1 MLTVGALFA
10 GYGGMEQGIAQVL
23 PVSLSW
29 FAEFDAAPSAV
40 MAHHH
45 PGVPNLGDVT
55 KVDWSAVP
63 RVDVITGGSPCQDLS
78 HAGKR
83 KGMTDGTRSNL
94 WAEMREAVA
103 VLRPRLVVWEN
114 VRGAYSAHADSDLE
128 PCAGCVGGD
137 GSDGEPVL
145 RALGR
150 VLGDLSEL
158 GYDANWYGLR
168 AADVGAPHGRFR
180 VFLFAQPADA
190 DVKEGLRGA
199 AGTSQTGRHG
209 HAESRPGRPDL
220 TLLPT
225 PVVNDMGEGKTVE
238 HWDAWTDRMKAAV
251 GNGNGHGK
259 SLAIEAQRLLP
270 TPTSSDTNGA
280 GAHGTGG
287 PDLRTAVSLP
297 PTPTAADSKA
307 SGGSSPSDVTL
318 TDAVVRTDMGRQ
330 DNPRHLLGTPTVTM
344 SRRSAEFASVGE
356 TPAEFAANY
365 DGTWGDYAPAI
376 ARWEAVLGR
385 PAPAPT
391 EPNAKGGHRLSPRFV
406 EFLMGVPEGW
416 VCDVPGI
423 TRNQALKALGNGI
436 VPQQCAAA
444 LRAFLWDAYGIGA
457 AA

>member
-1 MLTVGALFA
+1 MTQLTVGALFA

-168 AADVGAPHGRFR
+168 AADVGAAHGRFR
-180 VFLFAQPADA
+180 VFLFAQPSDA
-190 DVKEGLRGA
+190 DVSGLEGLRGA
-199 AGTSQTGRHG
+199 TRAAPTGRHG
-209 HAESRPGRPDL
+209 HAESGPGRPDL

-225 PVVNDMGEGKTVE
+225 PVADNSRGLPSSG
-238 HWDAWTDRMKAAV
+238 TDYA
-251 GNGNGHGK
+251 
-259 SLAIEAQRLLP
+259 SLANVAVSLLP
-270 TPTSSDTNGA
+270 TPRATD
-280 GAHGTGG
+280 GTKGG
-287 PDLRTAVSLP
+287 PNQRGSSGGLMLPSAVNLL
-297 PTPTAADSKA
+297 PTPSVADGMGGHLSR
-307 SGGSSPSDVTL
+307 SGDRSHELLLPGV
-318 TDAVVRTDMGRQ
+318 AKQMGQRQ
-330 DNPRHLLGTPTVTM
+330 Q
-344 SRRSAEFASVGE
+344 
-356 TPAEFAANY
+356 
-365 DGTWGDYAPAI
+365 WGDYAEAI
-376 ARWEAVLGR
+376 AR
-385 PAPAPT
+385 
-391 EPNAKGGHRLSPRFV
+391 
-406 EFLMGVPEGW
+406 
-416 VCDVPGI
+416 
-423 TRNQALKALGNGI
+423 
-436 VPQQCAAA
+436 
-444 LRAFLWDAYGIGA
+444 
-457 AA
+457 

>member
-1 MLTVGALFA
+1 MKPLTVGALFA

-128 PCAGCVGGD
+128 SCAGCVGGD

-190 DVKEGLRGA
+190 DVKGLEGLRGA

-225 PVVNDMGEGKTVE
+225 PVSDNSRGLPSKG
-238 HWDAWTDRMKAAV
+238 TDYA
-251 GNGNGHGK
+251 
-259 SLAIEAQRLLP
+259 SLANVAVSLLP
-270 TPTSSDTNGA
+270 TPSVADV
-280 GAHGTGG
+280 TGG
-287 PDLRTAVSLP
+287 RKSRSGDRSGELLLNGIAAVN
-297 PTPTAADSKA
+297 
-307 SGGSSPSDVTL
+307 
-318 TDAVVRTDMGRQ
+318 Q
-330 DNPRHLLGTPTVTM
+330 
-344 SRRSAEFASVGE
+344 
-356 TPAEFAANY
+356 
-365 DGTWGDYAPAI
+365 WGDYAPAI
-376 ARWEAVLGR
+376 VRWEAVLGR
-385 PAPAPT
+385 IAPSPT

-444 LRAFLWDAYGIGA
+444 FRAYLTDTALEAIA
-457 AA
+457 

>member
-1 MLTVGALFA
+1 MTPLTVGALFA

-128 PCAGCVGGD
+128 PCAGCVGGG

-190 DVKEGLRGA
+190 DVKGLEGLRGA

-225 PVVNDMGEGKTVE
+225 P
-238 HWDAWTDRMKAAV
+238 
-251 GNGNGHGK
+251 
-259 SLAIEAQRLLP
+259 
-270 TPTSSDTNGA
+270 TSSDTNGA

-287 PDLRTAVSLP
+287 PDPRTAVSLL
-297 PTPTAADSKA
+297 PTPSVA
-307 SGGSSPSDVTL
+307 DVTG
-318 TDAVVRTDMGRQ
+318 GRKSRSG
-330 DNPRHLLGTPTVTM
+330 DRSGELLLNGI
-344 SRRSAEFASVGE
+344 ASV
-356 TPAEFAANY
+356 NQ
-365 DGTWGDYAPAI
+365 WGDYAPAI
-376 ARWEAVLGR
+376 ARWESVLGR

-444 LRAFLWDAYGIGA
+444 FRAYLTDTTREAVA
-457 AA
+457 

>member
-1 MLTVGALFA
+1 MKPLTVGALFA

-55 KVDWSAVP
+55 KVGWSAVP

-150 VLGDLSEL
+150 VLGDLAEL
-158 GYDANWYGLR
+158 GYDARWYGLR
-168 AADVGAPHGRFR
+168 AADVGGAHGRFR
-180 VFLFAQPADA
+180 IFLFATPAGDA
-190 DVKEGLRGA
+190 PSIGVEGVGSGGLGLSRTHAGPGLPLRSGA
-199 AGTSQTGRHG
+199 DTA
-209 HAESRPGRPDL
+209 ADL

-225 PVVNDMGEGKTVE
+225 PVADNSRGLPSSG
-238 HWDAWTDRMKAAV
+238 TDYA
-251 GNGNGHGK
+251 
-259 SLAIEAQRLLP
+259 SLANVAVSLLP
-270 TPTSSDTNGA
+270 TPRATD
-280 GAHGTGG
+280 GTKGG
-287 PDLRTAVSLP
+287 PNQRGSSGDLMLPSAVHQLL
-297 PTPTAADSKA
+297 PTPRATR
-307 SGGSSPSDVTL
+307 GGSATETTQLLPTP
-318 TDAVVRTDMGRQ
+318 RTQNNENRQ
-330 DNPRHLLGTPTVTM
+330 SEGYGGERGNFHGLANGTV
-344 SRRSAEFASVGE
+344 S
-356 TPAEFAANY
+356 
-365 DGTWGDYAPAI
+365 WGDYAPAI

-444 LRAFLWDAYGIGA
+444 FRAYLTDTAREAIA
-457 AA
+457 

>member
-1 MLTVGALFA
+1 MTQLTVGALFA

-45 PGVPNLGDVT
+45 PGAPNLGDVT
-55 KVDWSAVP
+55 KVDWFTVEP
-63 RVDVITGGSPCQDLS
+63 VDIITGGSPCQDLS

-190 DVKEGLRGA
+190 DVKGLEGLRGA
-199 AGTSQTGRHG
+199 TRAAPTGRHG

-225 PVVNDMGEGKTVE
+225 P
-238 HWDAWTDRMKAAV
+238 
-251 GNGNGHGK
+251 
-259 SLAIEAQRLLP
+259 
-270 TPTSSDTNGA
+270 TSSDTNGA
-280 GAHGTGG
+280 SAHGTGG
-287 PDLRTAVSLP
+287 PDLRTAVSLL
-297 PTPTAADSKA
+297 PTPSVA
-307 SGGSSPSDVTL
+307 DVTG
-318 TDAVVRTDMGRQ
+318 GRKSRSG
-330 DNPRHLLGTPTVTM
+330 DRSGELLLNGI
-344 SRRSAEFASVGE
+344 ASV
-356 TPAEFAANY
+356 NQ
-365 DGTWGDYAPAI
+365 WGDYAPAI
-376 ARWEAVLGR
+376 ARWESVLGR

-444 LRAFLWDAYGIGA
+444 FRAYLTDTAREAIA
-457 AA
+457 

>member
-1 MLTVGALFA
+1 MTPLTVGALFA

-45 PGVPNLGDVT
+45 PGAPNLGDVT
-55 KVDWSAVP
+55 KVDWSAVEP
-63 RVDVITGGSPCQDLS
+63 VDIITGGSPCQDLS

-83 KGMTDGTRSNL
+83 AGMKAGTRSGL
-94 WAEMREAVA
+94 WASMCDAIDII
-103 VLRPRLVVWEN
+103 RPRLVVWEN

-128 PCAGCVGGD
+128 SCAGCVGGD

-180 VFLFAQPADA
+180 IFLFATPAGDA
-190 DVKEGLRGA
+190 SSIGVEGVGSGGLGLSRTHAGPGLPLRSGA
-199 AGTSQTGRHG
+199 DTA
-209 HAESRPGRPDL
+209 AEL

-225 PVVNDMGEGKTVE
+225 PSVADGMGG
-238 HWDAWTDRMKAAV
+238 HLSRSGDRS
-251 GNGNGHGK
+251 HE
-259 SLAIEAQRLLP
+259 LLLP
-270 TPTSSDTNGA
+270 GVA
-280 GAHGTGG
+280 
-287 PDLRTAVSLP
+287 
-297 PTPTAADSKA
+297 KQ
-307 SGGSSPSDVTL
+307 
-318 TDAVVRTDMGRQ
+318 MGQRQ
-330 DNPRHLLGTPTVTM
+330 Q
-344 SRRSAEFASVGE
+344 
-356 TPAEFAANY
+356 
-365 DGTWGDYAPAI
+365 WGDYAEAI
-376 ARWEAVLGR
+376 ARWESVIGR

-391 EPNAKGGHRLSPRFV
+391 EPNAKGGHRLSPAFV
-406 EFLMGVPEGW
+406 EWLMGLPAGW

-444 LRAFLWDAYGIGA
+444 FRAYLTDTAREAIA
-457 AA
+457 

>member
-1 MLTVGALFA
+1 MTQLTVGALFA

-55 KVDWSAVP
+55 KVGWSAVP

-128 PCAGCVGGD
+128 SCAGCVGGD

-190 DVKEGLRGA
+190 DVKGLEGLRGA

-225 PVVNDMGEGKTVE
+225 P
-238 HWDAWTDRMKAAV
+238 
-251 GNGNGHGK
+251 
-259 SLAIEAQRLLP
+259 
-270 TPTSSDTNGA
+270 TSSDTNGA

-287 PDLRTAVSLP
+287 PDLRTAVSLL
-297 PTPTAADSKA
+297 PTPSVA
-307 SGGSSPSDVTL
+307 DVTG
-318 TDAVVRTDMGRQ
+318 GRKSRSG
-330 DNPRHLLGTPTVTM
+330 DRSGELLLNGI
-344 SRRSAEFASVGE
+344 ASV
-356 TPAEFAANY
+356 NQ
-365 DGTWGDYAPAI
+365 WGDYAPAI
-376 ARWEAVLGR
+376 ARWESVLGR

-444 LRAFLWDAYGIGA
+444 FRAYLTDTAREAIA
-457 AA
+457 

>member
-1 MLTVGALFA
+1 MTPLTVGALFA

-128 PCAGCVGGD
+128 PCAGCVGGG

-190 DVKEGLRGA
+190 DVSGLEGLGGA
-199 AGTSQTGRHG
+199 AGTSPTGRHG

-225 PVVNDMGEGKTVE
+225 PR
-238 HWDAWTDRMKAAV
+238 ATDGTKGGPDQRGSSGDLMLPSAV
-251 GNGNGHGK
+251 H
-259 SLAIEAQRLLP
+259 LLP
-270 TPTSSDTNGA
+270 TPRATR
-280 GAHGTGG
+280 GG
-287 PDLRTAVSLP
+287 SHTESVVLL
-297 PTPTAADSKA
+297 PTPSVADGMGGHLSR
-307 SGGSSPSDVTL
+307 SGDRSHELLLPGV
-318 TDAVVRTDMGRQ
+318 AKEMG
-330 DNPRHLLGTPTVTM
+330 H
-344 SRRSAEFASVGE
+344 
-356 TPAEFAANY
+356 ANQ
-365 DGTWGDYAPAI
+365 WGDYAPAI

-385 PAPAPT
+385 TAPAPT

-444 LRAFLWDAYGIGA
+444 LRAYIEDERRAVA
-457 AA
+457 

>member
-1 MLTVGALFA
+1 MKPLTVGALFA

-190 DVKEGLRGA
+190 DVKGLEGLRGA

-225 PVVNDMGEGKTVE
+225 P
-238 HWDAWTDRMKAAV
+238 
-251 GNGNGHGK
+251 
-259 SLAIEAQRLLP
+259 
-270 TPTSSDTNGA
+270 TSSDTNGA

-287 PDLRTAVSLP
+287 PDLRTAVSLL
-297 PTPTAADSKA
+297 PTP
-307 SGGSSPSDVTL
+307 
-318 TDAVVRTDMGRQ
+318 
-330 DNPRHLLGTPTVTM
+330 
-344 SRRSAEFASVGE
+344 SAEHRDRSTATATAKLDGSRDFRDLGSV
-356 TPAEFAANY
+356 AELNR
-365 DGTWGDYAPAI
+365 WGDYAPAI
-376 ARWEAVLGR
+376 VRWEAVLGR
-385 PAPAPT
+385 IAPSPT

-436 VPQQCAAA
+436 VPQPCAAA
-444 LRAFLWDAYGIGA
+444 FRAYLTDTTREAVA
-457 AA
+457 

>member
-1 MLTVGALFA
+1 MTPLTVGALFA

-128 PCAGCVGGD
+128 SCAGCVGGD

-158 GYDANWYGLR
+158 GYDSRWYGLR
-168 AADVGAPHGRFR
+168 AADVGGAHGRFR
-180 VFLFAQPADA
+180 IFLFATPAGDA
-190 DVKEGLRGA
+190 SGIGVEGVGSGGLGLSRTHAGPGLPLRSGA
-199 AGTSQTGRHG
+199 DTA
-209 HAESRPGRPDL
+209 AEL

-225 PVVNDMGEGKTVE
+225 PVADNSRGLPSSG
-238 HWDAWTDRMKAAV
+238 TDYA
-251 GNGNGHGK
+251 
-259 SLAIEAQRLLP
+259 SLANVAVSLLP
-270 TPTSSDTNGA
+270 TPRATD
-280 GAHGTGG
+280 GTKGG
-287 PDLRTAVSLP
+287 PNQRGSSGGLMLPSAVHQLL
-297 PTPTAADSKA
+297 PTP
-307 SGGSSPSDVTL
+307 
-318 TDAVVRTDMGRQ
+318 
-330 DNPRHLLGTPTVTM
+330 
-344 SRRSAEFASVGE
+344 SV
-356 TPAEFAANY
+356 AAANR
-365 DGTWGDYAPAI
+365 WGDYAPAI
-376 ARWEAVLGR
+376 ARWETVLGR

-444 LRAFLWDAYGIGA
+444 LRAYIEDERRAVA
-457 AA
+457 

>member
-1 MLTVGALFA
+1 VKPLTVGALFA

-55 KVDWSAVP
+55 KVGWSAVP

-190 DVKEGLRGA
+190 DVKGLEGLRGA

-225 PVVNDMGEGKTVE
+225 P
-238 HWDAWTDRMKAAV
+238 
-251 GNGNGHGK
+251 
-259 SLAIEAQRLLP
+259 
-270 TPTSSDTNGA
+270 TSSDTNGA

-287 PDLRTAVSLP
+287 PDLRTAVSLL
-297 PTPTAADSKA
+297 PTPSVADGMGGHLSR
-307 SGGSSPSDVTL
+307 SGDRSHELLLPGVAKRLGEQSGQAGYADDGRGGRSLDVE
-318 TDAVVRTDMGRQ
+318 A
-330 DNPRHLLGTPTVTM
+330 
-344 SRRSAEFASVGE
+344 RRAE
-356 TPAEFAANY
+356 N
-365 DGTWGDYAPAI
+365 WGDYAPAI
-376 ARWEAVLGR
+376 ARWESVLGR

-444 LRAFLWDAYGIGA
+444 FRAYLTDTAREAIA
-457 AA
+457 

>member
-1 MLTVGALFA
+1 MKPLTVGALFA

-128 PCAGCVGGD
+128 SCAGCVGGD

-190 DVKEGLRGA
+190 DVKGLEGLRGT

-220 TLLPT
+220 T
-225 PVVNDMGEGKTVE
+225 
-238 HWDAWTDRMKAAV
+238 
-251 GNGNGHGK
+251 
-259 SLAIEAQRLLP
+259 LLP

-287 PDLRTAVSLP
+287 PDLRTAVSLL
-297 PTPTAADSKA
+297 PTPSVA
-307 SGGSSPSDVTL
+307 DVTG
-318 TDAVVRTDMGRQ
+318 GRKSRSG
-330 DNPRHLLGTPTVTM
+330 DRSGELLLNGI
-344 SRRSAEFASVGE
+344 ASV
-356 TPAEFAANY
+356 NQ
-365 DGTWGDYAPAI
+365 WGDYAPAI
-376 ARWEAVLGR
+376 ARWESVLGR

-444 LRAFLWDAYGIGA
+444 FRAYLTDTAREAIA
-457 AA
+457 

>member
-1 MLTVGALFA
+1 MKPLTVGALFA

-55 KVDWSAVP
+55 KVGWSAVP

-128 PCAGCVGGD
+128 SCAGCVGGD

-190 DVKEGLRGA
+190 DVKGLEGLRGA

-225 PVVNDMGEGKTVE
+225 P
-238 HWDAWTDRMKAAV
+238 
-251 GNGNGHGK
+251 
-259 SLAIEAQRLLP
+259 
-270 TPTSSDTNGA
+270 TSSDTNGA
-280 GAHGTGG
+280 SAHGTGG
-287 PDLRTAVSLP
+287 PDLRTAVSLL
-297 PTPTAADSKA
+297 PTPSVA
-307 SGGSSPSDVTL
+307 DVTG
-318 TDAVVRTDMGRQ
+318 GRKSRSG
-330 DNPRHLLGTPTVTM
+330 DRSGELLLNGI
-344 SRRSAEFASVGE
+344 ASV
-356 TPAEFAANY
+356 NQ
-365 DGTWGDYAPAI
+365 WGDYAPAI
-376 ARWEAVLGR
+376 ARWESVLGR

-444 LRAFLWDAYGIGA
+444 FRAYLTDTAREAIA
-457 AA
+457 

>member
-1 MLTVGALFA
+1 VKPLTVGALFA

-55 KVDWSAVP
+55 KVGWSAVP

-128 PCAGCVGGD
+128 SCAGCVGGD

-190 DVKEGLRGA
+190 DVKGLEGLRGA

-209 HAESRPGRPDL
+209 HPESRPGRPDL

-225 PVVNDMGEGKTVE
+225 P
-238 HWDAWTDRMKAAV
+238 
-251 GNGNGHGK
+251 
-259 SLAIEAQRLLP
+259 
-270 TPTSSDTNGA
+270 TSSDTNGA
-280 GAHGTGG
+280 SAHGTGG
-287 PDLRTAVSLP
+287 PDLRTAVSLL
-297 PTPTAADSKA
+297 PTPSVA
-307 SGGSSPSDVTL
+307 DVTG
-318 TDAVVRTDMGRQ
+318 GRKSRSG
-330 DNPRHLLGTPTVTM
+330 DRSGELLLNGI
-344 SRRSAEFASVGE
+344 ASV
-356 TPAEFAANY
+356 NQ
-365 DGTWGDYAPAI
+365 WGDYAPAI
-376 ARWEAVLGR
+376 ARWESVLGR

-444 LRAFLWDAYGIGA
+444 FRAYLTDTAREAIA
-457 AA
+457 

>member
-1 MLTVGALFA
+1 MTPLTVGALFA

-29 FAEFDAAPSAV
+29 FAEFDATPSAV

-190 DVKEGLRGA
+190 DVSGLEGLGGA
-199 AGTSQTGRHG
+199 AGASPTGRHG
-209 HAESRPGRPDL
+209 HPESRPGRPDL

-225 PVVNDMGEGKTVE
+225 P
-238 HWDAWTDRMKAAV
+238 
-251 GNGNGHGK
+251 
-259 SLAIEAQRLLP
+259 
-270 TPTSSDTNGA
+270 TSSDTNGA
-280 GAHGTGG
+280 GPHGTGG
-287 PDLRTAVSLP
+287 PDLRTAVSLL
-297 PTPTAADSKA
+297 PTPSVA
-307 SGGSSPSDVTL
+307 DVTGGRKSRSGDRSGEL
-318 TDAVVRTDMGRQ
+318 LLNGIAAVNQ
-330 DNPRHLLGTPTVTM
+330 
-344 SRRSAEFASVGE
+344 
-356 TPAEFAANY
+356 
-365 DGTWGDYAPAI
+365 WGDYAPAI
-376 ARWEAVLGR
+376 VRWEAVLGR
-385 PAPAPT
+385 IAPSPT

-444 LRAFLWDAYGIGA
+444 FRAYLTDTALEAIA
-457 AA
+457 